1 MDCHDGD
8 DKPFFNENDED
19 IDIDDWIIPDENLIQ
34 RMVKQ
39 IEYYLSDENLAKDAF
54 LLKHVRRNKMGY
66 VNIKLLTSFK
76 KMKQL
81 TKDWR
86 STAFA
91 LRHSAKLEVNEEGN
105 KVRRLEP
112 VPDAVLSQVPSK
124 VLLVWNIS
132 ELCKKSPPAP
142 AGDDAEQDQTSSN
155 GSPVPPCPPP
165 PHHRST
171 IEAAISILEPFGA
184 LSTVRV
190 NRPGRELPAE
200 VQRYSYRY
208 PELSTEESVLVEYEE
223 LEGAGKAYHELTQ
236 SDSTSVKVVLVG
248 RSSKKKTK
256 SGQQDASSVG
266 SLEERTSSG
275 KGMNILNRRM
285 EQLQSR
291 ANEDSSA
298 YSSSESEFASS
309 SPLHVPRFF
318 SGQVIG
324 GYGSSPWG
332 SPRSSPRV
340 LHAPLPGPRV
350 SPLLFSEMWG
360 SPDTSP
366 ELSRRRRSQDQS
378 CENAASSTPPNSG
391 SPWVQRRKLAVIQ
404 TPNSS
409 SSVSVEDGGNGA
421 RQNRGAGVAK
431 RALNGDSNI
440 PHGVLRFP
448 HGPDGTR
455 GFHLTVAR
463 RRFHHPLKI

>member
-1 MDCHDGD
+1 
-8 DKPFFNENDED
+8 
-19 IDIDDWIIPDENLIQ
+19 
-34 RMVKQ
+34 
-39 IEYYLSDENLAKDAF
+39 
-54 LLKHVRRNKMGY
+54 
-66 VNIKLLTSFK
+66 
-76 KMKQL
+76 MKQL

-86 STAFA
+86 STAYA
-91 LRHSAKLEVNEEGN
+91 LRHSTKLEVSEEGN

-112 VPDAVLSQVPSK
+112 VPDSVLSQVPSK
-124 VLLVWNIS
+124 VLLVWNVS
-132 ELCKKSPPAP
+132 DLCVTAP
-142 AGDDAEQDQTSSN
+142 ANSADQTN
-155 GSPVPPCPPP
+155 GSDPRPP
-165 PHHRST
+165 RST
-171 IEAAISILEPFGA
+171 IEIAISLLEPFGA
-184 LSTVRV
+184 ISTVRV

-236 SDSTSVKVVLVG
+236 SDSSVKVVLVG
-248 RSSKKKTK
+248 RSSKKKK
-256 SGQQDASSVG
+256 MMNQDASSVG
-266 SLEERTSSG
+266 SLEERTSS
-275 KGMNILNRRM
+275 KGMAILNRRM

-291 ANEDSSA
+291 AEDSSA

-309 SPLHVPRFF
+309 SPLHVSRFF
-318 SGQVIG
+318 SGQVVG
-324 GYGSSPWG
+324 GFGSSPWG

-366 ELSRRRRSQDQS
+366 ELSRRRSPDQPS
-378 CENAASSTPPNSG
+378 DNPASTPTS

-409 SSVSVEDGGNGA
+409 SAEDGA
-421 RQNRGAGVAK
+421 RQNRGIAPAK
-431 RALNGDSNI
+431 RALNGDSNV

>member
-8 DKPFFNENDED
+8 DKFSCRPFFNENDED
-19 IDIDDWIIPDENLIQ
+19 IDIDDWTIPDEDLIQ
-34 RMVKQ
+34 RTVKQ

-86 STAFA
+86 ATAYA
-91 LRHSAKLEVNEEGN
+91 LRHSTKLEVNEEGN

-124 VLLVWNIS
+124 VLLVWNVS
-132 ELCKKSPPAP
+132 ELCESAP
-142 AGDDAEQDQTSSN
+142 ANAEETN
-155 GSPVPPCPPP
+155 GSSPRP
-165 PHHRST
+165 RST
-171 IEAAISILEPFGA
+171 IEAAICLLEPFGA

-236 SDSTSVKVVLVG
+236 ADSSVKVVLVG
-248 RSSKKKTK
+248 RSSKKKKTN
-256 SGQQDASSVG
+256 QDASSVG
-266 SLEERTSSG
+266 SLEERTSG
-275 KGMNILNRRM
+275 KGMAILNRRM

-291 ANEDSSA
+291 AEDSSA
-298 YSSSESEFASS
+298 YSSSESELASS

-324 GYGSSPWG
+324 GFGSSPWG

-366 ELSRRRRSQDQS
+366 ELSRRRSQDQS
-378 CENAASSTPPNSG
+378 SENAASTPSG

-404 TPNSS
+404 TPNTSS
-409 SSVSVEDGGNGA
+409 SAEDGGA
-421 RQNRGAGVAK
+421 RQNRGAGATK
-431 RALNGDSNI
+431 RALNGDSNL
-440 PHGVLRFP
+440 PQGVLRFP

>member
-1 MDCHDGD
+1 
-8 DKPFFNENDED
+8 
-19 IDIDDWIIPDENLIQ
+19 
-34 RMVKQ
+34 
-39 IEYYLSDENLAKDAF
+39 
-54 LLKHVRRNKMGY
+54 
-66 VNIKLLTSFK
+66 
-76 KMKQL
+76 MKQL

-86 STAFA
+86 STAYA
-91 LRHSAKLEVNEEGN
+91 LRHSTKLEVNEEGN

-124 VLLVWNIS
+124 VLLVWNVS
-132 ELCKKSPPAP
+132 ELSVRVPAN
-142 AGDDAEQDQTSSN
+142 ADQIN
-155 GSPVPPCPPP
+155 GSDPRP
-165 PHHRST
+165 RST
-171 IEAAISILEPFGA
+171 IEIAISLLEPFGSI
-184 LSTVRV
+184 STVRV

-208 PELSTEESVLVEYEE
+208 PELSTEESVVVEYEE

-236 SDSTSVKVVLVG
+236 PDTSVKVVLVG
-248 RSSKKKTK
+248 RSSKKKK
-256 SGQQDASSVG
+256 MSQDGSSVG
-266 SLEERTSSG
+266 SLEERTSG
-275 KGMNILNRRM
+275 KGMAILNRRM

-291 ANEDSSA
+291 AEDSSA

-318 SGQVIG
+318 SGQVVG
-324 GYGSSPWG
+324 GFGSSPWG

-366 ELSRRRRSQDQS
+366 ELGRRRIQDQS
-378 CENAASSTPPNSG
+378 SDNPACTPTG

-409 SSVSVEDGGNGA
+409 FVEDSV
-421 RQNRGAGVAK
+421 RQNRGVAAAK
-431 RALNGDSNI
+431 RASNGDSYV

-463 RRFHHPLKI
+463 RRFHHPLKIWMNWFDEF

>member
-1 MDCHDGD
+1 MDCQDGD

-19 IDIDDWIIPDENLIQ
+19 IDIDEWTIPDKGLIQ
-34 RMVKQ
+34 KMVKQ

-86 STAFA
+86 TTAYA
-91 LRHSAKLEVNEEGN
+91 LRHSSKLEVNEEGN

-124 VLLVWNIS
+124 VLLVWNVS
-132 ELCKKSPPAP
+132 ELCVSASVNPA
-142 AGDDAEQDQTSSN
+142 DQIN
-155 GSPVPPCPPP
+155 CPDPRP
-165 PHHRST
+165 RST
-171 IEAAISILEPFGA
+171 IEIAISLLEPFGA
-184 LSTVRV
+184 ISTVRV
-190 NRPGRELPAE
+190 NRPGRELPSE

-236 SDSTSVKVVLVG
+236 PDSSVKIVLVG
-248 RSSKKKTK
+248 RSSKKKK
-256 SGQQDASSVG
+256 LMMNQDASSVG
-266 SLEERTSSG
+266 SLEERTSG
-275 KGMNILNRRM
+275 KGMAILNRRM

-291 ANEDSSA
+291 AEDSSA

-318 SGQVIG
+318 SGQVVG
-324 GYGSSPWG
+324 GFGSSPWG

-366 ELSRRRRSQDQS
+366 ELSRRRSPEQCSDKP
-378 CENAASSTPPNSG
+378 ASTPTG

-409 SSVSVEDGGNGA
+409 STEEVCA
-421 RQNRGAGVAK
+421 RQNRGIGTAK
-431 RALNGDSNI
+431 RALNGDSNV

-448 HGPDGTR
+448 YGPDGTR

-463 RRFHHPLKI
+463 RFHHPLKILMN